1 MTSDLTWLLSWYFR
15 WKYPLNNCSVSLNR
29 SPPACNTRQT
39 VSSSVLLGPGFVFR
53 TPGCPAFA
61 QLFLLRLSPRY
72 CESTVAFF
80 GSVILC
86 SLAAQV
92 HVLFP
97 LPCWIFFF
105 FFFLHRPKK
114 HAQSRSLRNVC
125 TLKPELESH
134 WNSMVRSKSFHRAC
148 KPQPHYVHFVFGSRF
163 QITRSLYKTL
173 HKALYK
179 VESPVN
185 TPPGY
190 SQCSKYPFCVL
201 VPQNNLSL
209 HCNFFTARSQ

>member
-61 QLFLLRLSPRY
+61 QLFLLRPSPRY

-105 FFFLHRPKK
+105 FFFFAPTQKTCAITELKKCLHTKAGAGESLKFDGSFQIFSPSLQTAAALCSLCVRFTVPN
-114 HAQSRSLRNVC
+114 HTLSLQNAAQSSLQ
-125 TLKPELESH
+125 SG
-134 WNSMVRSKSFHRAC
+134 KSC
-148 KPQPHYVHFVFGSRF
+148 
-163 QITRSLYKTL
+163 
-173 HKALYK
+173 
-179 VESPVN
+179 
-185 TPPGY
+185 
-190 SQCSKYPFCVL
+190 
-201 VPQNNLSL
+201 
-209 HCNFFTARSQ
+209 